1 MFPQKNQRFNVD
13 FTKKKI
19 CICILCLLG
28 YEILYLVSSLVT
40 WPMVLLVLVVERCYQ
55 LPTSPSYGH
64 GIVPLMTWFGAF
76 MAENLAFLSMDTEEW
91 W

>member
-1 MFPQKNQRFNVD
+1 MRKTIYAREVY
-13 FTKKKI
+13 
-19 CICILCLLG
+19 G